1 MIKKQDNQKTQAEVT
16 MKIELRKAIPA
27 DSAFLL
33 ELRGQTM
40 GPHIAA
46 MGLPTSKE
54 DYLERVNYR
63 FDDAKIIMVDNHP
76 AGLFK
81 TCFLADKN
89 QWFLVQIQVHPD
101 FQNRRIGYTLVSQL
115 LEQAAHD
122 HADVY
127 LTVFKS
133 NPAQHLYLRLGFKQV
148 GETEHEYE
156 MLWTPKSAL

>member
-1 MIKKQDNQKTQAEVT
+1 
-16 MKIELRKAIPA
+16 MKIELRPATPA
-27 DSAFLL
+27 DSDFLV
-33 ELRGQTM
+33 ELRAQTM

-63 FDDAKIIMVDNHP
+63 FDCAQIIMVDNHP

-89 QWFLVQIQVHPD
+89 QWFLVQVQVHPD
-101 FQNRRIGYTLVSQL
+101 FQNRKIGYTLVSQL
-115 LEQAAHD
+115 LEQATQD

-133 NPAQHLYLRLGFKQV
+133 NPAQRLYRRLGFEQV
-148 GETEHEYE
+148 GETEHEFE
-156 MLWTPKSAL
+156 MLWRYSDQSVLG

>member
-1 MIKKQDNQKTQAEVT
+1 MDISLRSATLQD
-16 MKIELRKAIPA
+16 I
-27 DSAFLL
+27 DFLL
-33 ELRGQTM
+33 ELRAQTM

-54 DYLERVNYR
+54 DFLERVNYR

-101 FQNRRIGYTLVSQL
+101 FQNRKIGYTLVSQL

-133 NPAQHLYLRLGFKQV
+133 NPAQRLYRRLGFEQV
-148 GETEHEYE
+148 GETEYEFE
-156 MLWTPKSAL
+156 MLWQYQPQL

>member
-1 MIKKQDNQKTQAEVT
+1 MDISLRSATLQDIDFLV
-16 MKIELRKAIPA
+16 ELRA
-27 DSAFLL
+27 
-33 ELRGQTM
+33 QTM

-101 FQNRRIGYTLVSQL
+101 FQNRKIGYTLVSQL
-115 LEQAAHD
+115 LEQATHD

-133 NPAQHLYLRLGFKQV
+133 NPAQRLYRRLGFEQV
-148 GETEHEYE
+148 GETEYEFE
-156 MLWTPKSAL
+156 MLWQYQPQL

>member
-1 MIKKQDNQKTQAEVT
+1 MDISLRSATLQD
-16 MKIELRKAIPA
+16 I
-27 DSAFLL
+27 DFLL
-33 ELRGQTM
+33 ELRAQTM

-101 FQNRRIGYTLVSQL
+101 FQNRKIGYTLVSQL
-115 LEQAAHD
+115 LEQATHD

-133 NPAQHLYLRLGFKQV
+133 NPAQRLYRRLGFEQV
-148 GETEHEYE
+148 GETEYEFE
-156 MLWTPKSAL
+156 MLWQYQPQL

>member
-1 MIKKQDNQKTQAEVT
+1 MDISLRSATLQDIDFLV
-16 MKIELRKAIPA
+16 ELRA
-27 DSAFLL
+27 
-33 ELRGQTM
+33 QTM

-63 FDDAKIIMVDNHP
+63 FDCAQIIMVDNHP

-89 QWFLVQIQVHPD
+89 QWFLVQVQVHPD
-101 FQNRRIGYTLVSQL
+101 FQNRKIGYTVVSQL
-115 LEQAAHD
+115 LEQATQD

-133 NPAQHLYLRLGFKQV
+133 NPAQRLYRRLGFKQV
-148 GETEHEYE
+148 GETEHEFE
-156 MLWTPKSAL
+156 MLWQYRPQL